1 MGACPQRERV
11 CVCVRLPNTGEYGD
25 EGSRQGSWYSLQVHP
40 ACLGEWITKRSD
52 SHNTICE
59 ICNSPYE
66 VDVVRSAFARRPP
79 HVVRQTTCARD
90 TETRRTLRTDAYV
103 LMLLMYAAAAADEN
117 DHHAGVHWNRSLLC
131 SRASIGFFSEACT
144 MLFCLVSL
152 LWVFVVSHDWKP
164 SNEADNTDV
173 RHIRA
178 DAGEPVFWLVLTI
191 GCGMVCFTLYTL
203 RKVRTRTC
211 VSPPPRPA
219 LDQLHHPS
227 SPRAGKTHLRAQG
240 AWLHGCTPPAF
251 SAVSSCTVVVCLFRV
266 YCHPFTSAAR
276 GTSAAA
282 QGSGLDARYSAVCGA
297 DDVHVAASRVHRQ
310 YSRAAARVMKEV
322 SRRQVFLNSHAAC
335 SPLFRSSISISPRSV
350 HAAH

>member
-1 MGACPQRERV
+1 
-11 CVCVRLPNTGEYGD
+11 
-25 EGSRQGSWYSLQVHP
+25 
-40 ACLGEWITKRSD
+40 
-52 SHNTICE
+52 
-59 ICNSPYE
+59 
-66 VDVVRSAFARRPP
+66 
-79 HVVRQTTCARD
+79 
-90 TETRRTLRTDAYV
+90 
-103 LMLLMYAAAAADEN
+103 MLLMYAAAAADEN

-227 SPRAGKTHLRAQG
+227 SPRAGKTLAPSPRGLAARMHAASFFGCFQLHRGRLSVSRVLPSIHLRCQRHLSGG
-240 AWLHGCTPPAF
+240 AG
-251 SAVSSCTVVVCLFRV
+251 V
-266 YCHPFTSAAR
+266 
-276 GTSAAA
+276 
-282 QGSGLDARYSAVCGA
+282 GS
-297 DDVHVAASRVHRQ
+297 
-310 YSRAAARVMKEV
+310 
-322 SRRQVFLNSHAAC
+322 
-335 SPLFRSSISISPRSV
+335 
-350 HAAH
+350 